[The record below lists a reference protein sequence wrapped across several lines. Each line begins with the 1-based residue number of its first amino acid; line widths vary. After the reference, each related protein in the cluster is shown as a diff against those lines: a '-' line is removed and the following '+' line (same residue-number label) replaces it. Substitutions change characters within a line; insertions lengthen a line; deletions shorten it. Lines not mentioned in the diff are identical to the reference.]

1 VRVPF
6 ARSQTGQVCVGAPIQ
21 FRREMN
27 FFSSKSAA
35 ERYTVGR
42 PRFHPLVVEQ
52 IRTFLSPDLP
62 VSRAIDVGCGTGL
75 STVALQKIAEEIVGV
90 DMSLEMAAL
99 AERGERIEY
108 LVANAVR
115 LPFNAD
121 RFDLMTLSSAFH
133 WLDRREF
140 LKEAGRVL
148 RPGGWLIVY
157 DNYFSGQMEE
167 QPAFQTWYR
176 QSHLRRYPAP
186 PRAPLSFTGED
197 SGNEGFH
204 LARSEQYQNRI
215 SFSIAGLIDYLT
227 THSNVI
233 AAVECGSEEINEVRH
248 WLAEQL
254 KPLFG
259 DLAEGTFVFHGPIWY
274 LENRIQESGVRSQKG

>member
-1 VRVPF
+1 
-6 ARSQTGQVCVGAPIQ
+6 
-21 FRREMN
+21 MN

-35 ERYTVGR
+35 ERYTAGR

-52 IRTFLSPDLP
+52 IRTFLSQDLP
-62 VSRAIDVGCGTGL
+62 VTRAIDVGCGTGL
-75 STVALQKIAEEIVGV
+75 STVALKKIAKEVVGV
-90 DMSLEMAAL
+90 DMSLEMIAL
-99 AERGERIEY
+99 AEKGERIEY
-108 LVANAVR
+108 LVADGVR
-115 LPFNAD
+115 LPLIEA

-148 RPGGWLIVY
+148 RSPGWLIVY

-167 QPAFQTWYR
+167 EPAFQTWYR
-176 QSHLRRYPAP
+176 ESHLKRYPPP
-186 PRAPLSFTGED
+186 PRAALSFTEED

-204 LARSEQYQNRI
+204 LAGREQYQNRI

-233 AAVECGSEEINEVRH
+233 AAVECGGEEIEEVRL

-254 KPLFG
+254 EPLFG
-259 DLAEGTFVFHGPIWY
+259 DTEEAVFLFHGPIWY
-274 LENRIQESGVRSQKG
+274 LQKTL

>member
-1 VRVPF
+1 
-6 ARSQTGQVCVGAPIQ
+6 
-21 FRREMN
+21 MN

-35 ERYTVGR
+35 GRYTAGR
-42 PRFHPLVVEQ
+42 PRFHPLVAEQ
-52 IRTFLSPDLP
+52 IRTFLSPGLP

-75 STVALQKIAEEIVGV
+75 STVALKKIADEVIGV
-90 DMSLEMAAL
+90 DMSVEMIAL
-99 AERGERIEY
+99 AEKDERIEY
-108 LVANAVR
+108 SVADAVR
-115 LPFNAD
+115 LPCAAD

-133 WLDRREF
+133 WLERREF

-148 RPGGWLIVY
+148 RSPGWLIVY

-186 PRAPLSFTGED
+186 PRAPLSFTEED

-204 LARSEQYQNRI
+204 LAGSEQYQNKI

-233 AAVECGSEEINEVRH
+233 AAVECGTEDINEVSL

-259 DLAEGTFVFHGPIWY
+259 DFEEAVFLFHGPIWY
-274 LENRIQESGVRSQKG
+274 LQKTQ